1 MRRRHKVGSP
11 LLIGAA
17 VVILLCILSAVYSGI
32 SGNSSPI
39 TRAAGAVVR
48 PFQRFGTG
56 VGHFFSK
63 GLDYFTE
70 FDALKAE
77 NEQLKQQISDN
88 AQLVRDAQIALEEN
102 NLLRSQLGQPES
114 TRSTTTVSAEV
125 IARNPGDWADKG
137 SSSGVNKDDLV
148 TTVDGMLG
156 FVSEVTD
163 NTCEV
168 TSITDP
174 KMQCGALVTRTRETA
189 IAEGDYNLMTRG
201 ALRLSYLREDSK
213 VVVGDTVETSGRG
226 GVFPKGILIGTVESV
241 QPEESGLSYYAV
253 IKPFVSVDSVSS
265 VSIITEYTDT
275 AE

>member
-1 MRRRHKVGSP
+1 LRRRHKVGSP

-102 NLLRSQLGQPES
+102 NQLRSQLGH
-114 TRSTTTVSAEV
+114 TLTL
-125 IARNPGDWADKG
+125 DKG

-253 IKPFVSVDSVSS
+253 IKPFVSVDNVSS

>member
-39 TRAAGAVVR
+39 TKAAGAVVR

-102 NLLRSQLGQPES
+102 NQLRSQLGQPEN
-114 TRSTTTVSAEV
+114 TRTTTTVSAEV
-125 IARNPGDWADKG
+125 IARSPGDWADTLTLDKG

-156 FVSEVTD
+156 FVS
-163 NTCEV
+163 EV